1 MTDGWYSIKSQI
13 DVPLTDLLRQGKIT
27 VGQKI
32 CVSGAELVGGE
43 DACSPLEVRCFFHQ

>member
-13 DVPLTDLLRQGKIT
+13 DVPLTDLVRQGKIA

-43 DACSPLEVRCFFHQ
+43 DACSPLEVKRSFSQ